1 MICSSFETYSQAPT
15 GLSLKFYNT
24 QLKCGNSI
32 IHFDKHFK
40 GIDISYQKNI
50 KNCNLKHE
58 IIECSK
64 ELNLTLSIRGNP
76 LKLHSSFYFQ
86 EPEIFNYQLPKGLSF
101 LQFLHLCSFDVYSY
115 HGMYTNFAHD

>member
-50 KNCNLKHE
+50 KTICK

-64 ELNLTLSIRGNP
+64 ELNLTLSIRVHT
-76 LKLHSSFYFQ
+76 LKIHFSYYFQ
-86 EPEIFNYQLPKGLSF
+86 EPEILNYQLLKRLSF

-115 HGMYTNFAHD
+115 HVMYTNFAHD